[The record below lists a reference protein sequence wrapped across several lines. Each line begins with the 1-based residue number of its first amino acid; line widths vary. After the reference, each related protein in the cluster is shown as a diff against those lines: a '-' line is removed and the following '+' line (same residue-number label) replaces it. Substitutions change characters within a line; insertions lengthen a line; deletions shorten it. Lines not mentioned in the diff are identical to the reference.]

1 MIKNLINNVKDSIKD
16 FKQDPIENLAFLVT
30 VGIGLNALINGIIAY
45 ILFISRGGYT
55 AQIQA
60 VKEYGIFQSYEGKY
74 TTGTTGMIIGGVA
87 GKILIALLLVE
98 FILLMFT
105 YFKNTGIAKKI
116 IMIIDL
122 GVTGVR
128 LIISLISYLCAMQ
141 GSNMDGVPLLFG
153 GNSLSVQKI
162 IMINAIVTLCTI
174 AIFFI
179 LILTIKA
186 CRWMLGYS
194 AIALLMALALI
205 PLIVLILENIIPIAT
220 GILAFIIVGIIV
232 VAVIWAVTRSTGAPN
247 PEKSASWNSSES
259 HSGSKKGG
267 QLSERGE
274 RKRKNDELVIEEHCA
289 YIPNYKQWGGF
300 KLYKVHGHIEDY
312 IETDN
317 GFLNRKICSLELY
330 NNGKFHIYEAKSRRE
345 IITNEIP
352 WR

>member
-16 FKQDPIENLAFLVT
+16 FKQDPIENLAFLVP

-141 GSNMDGVPLLFG
+141 GSNMDGVILPFG

-179 LILTIKA
+179 LILTTKA

-232 VAVIWAVTRSTGAPN
+232 VAVIWAVTRSTGAPA
-247 PEKSASWNSSES
+247 P
-259 HSGSKKGG
+259 KK
-267 QLSERGE
+267 E
-274 RKRKNDELVIEEHCA
+274 C
-289 YIPNYKQWGGF
+289 
-300 KLYKVHGHIEDY
+300 
-312 IETDN
+312 
-317 GFLNRKICSLELY
+317 
-330 NNGKFHIYEAKSRRE
+330 
-345 IITNEIP
+345 IT
-352 WR
+352 R